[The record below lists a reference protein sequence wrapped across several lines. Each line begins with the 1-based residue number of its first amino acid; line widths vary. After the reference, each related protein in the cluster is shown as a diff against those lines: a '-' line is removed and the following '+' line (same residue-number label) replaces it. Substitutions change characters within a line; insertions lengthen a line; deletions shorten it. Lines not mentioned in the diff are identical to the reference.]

1 MLTMMALALA
11 ASAAAPATA
20 PGGKPP
26 IDRAAFVRAVDA
38 RYARIDADGNGRLD
52 EHELDAAQARIV
64 ARLTEQ
70 RRNVATANFA
80 AADANADGKVTL
92 EEWIAAATAA
102 PLKVWSGA
110 ELLATLD
117 ENRDGTVALEEYRE
131 TQLDRF
137 DARDSDGDGAIDP
150 GER

>member
-1 MLTMMALALA
+1 MIITLAVALATTT
-11 ASAAAPATA
+11 ASASAPSA
-20 PGGKPP
+20 KPP

-52 EHELDAAQARIV
+52 EGELDAAQARIV
-64 ARLTEQ
+64 ARLNEQ

-110 ELLATLD
+110 QLLATLD
-117 ENRDGTVALEEYRE
+117 EDHDGTVSLDEYRE

-137 DARDSDGDGAIDP
+137 DARDSDGDGSIDP